1 MNLHIDNPR
10 AYELAKQL
18 AAKRNISV
26 DEAIIEALES
36 TLRKDESE
44 LEAIA
49 DRVRKIADDLWA
61 KRGPNGREMTKDEI
75 DRTWGHE

>member
-61 KRGPNGREMTKDEI
+61 KRGPN
-75 DRTWGHE
+75 